1 MVSLRGS
8 DQRTYTAV
16 AMRLRS
22 AEGEGGGDGA
32 ARLEG
37 VAVPYGV
44 RTNTGVYAEE
54 VVKGAFD
61 KSITEAGGRLPLL
74 LWHDNQALPV
84 GVSESWS
91 SEDDGLHGVWRMDE
105 SERAREAAR
114 SAAAGM
120 MVGLSIGF
128 VPIRTEWDIVADDEW
143 DPTNLEHMDT
153 ARRVEA
159 RLLETSLTP
168 TAAFAGAQVTLVR
181 SSRIPDAVLAHRR
194 RPAARSAEL
203 AALREWWQGLRSA

>member
-1 MVSLRGS
+1 MVSLRGT

-22 AEGEGGGDGA
+22 GDGGDGA
-32 ARLEG
+32 TRLEG
-37 VAVPYGV
+37 MAVPYGV
-44 RTNTGVYAEE
+44 RTNTGIYAEE

-61 KSITEAGGRLPLL
+61 KSIAEAGGRLPLL

-91 SEDDGLHGVWRMDE
+91 SADEGLHGVWRMDE
-105 SERAREAAR
+105 SDRAREAAR
-114 SAAAGM
+114 SAADGM

-153 ARRVEA
+153 ARRIEG

-181 SSRIPDAVLAHRR
+181 SSKVPDQVLAHRR
-194 RPAARSAEL
+194 QQRPARSGEVAS
-203 AALREWWQGLRSA
+203 LRAWLDGLRSA